1 MPPIEHEDIERLK
14 EIFVTRQECNNQMD
28 DVSSKLSNDN
38 ARLAVIESK
47 LDDLRKLDWTIIGG
61 IITLIIAAVGGMIL
75 K

>member
-28 DVSSKLSNDN
+28 DVSSKLSSDN
-38 ARLAVIESK
+38 ARLSVIESK
-47 LDDLRKLDWTIIGG
+47 VDDVRKLEWFVIAG
-61 IITLIIAAVGGMIL
+61 IITLILGAIGSFIL

>member
-38 ARLAVIESK
+38 ARLSVIESK